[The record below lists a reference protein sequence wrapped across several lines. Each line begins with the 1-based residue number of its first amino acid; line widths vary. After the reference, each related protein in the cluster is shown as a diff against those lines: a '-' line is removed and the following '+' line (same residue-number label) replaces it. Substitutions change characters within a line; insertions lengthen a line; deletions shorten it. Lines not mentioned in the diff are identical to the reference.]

1 MTKKLPEM
9 KYTTRDLW
17 EAAEK
22 LGLSMVVFGGQRDRD
37 GVTIFTRDVQNILLG
52 YRVECPDY
60 APSTVVEERDDLCRE
75 CGRCDCDRSRL
86 NVIERVAILEAPKL

>member
-1 MTKKLPEM
+1 MAKKLPNI

-17 EAAEK
+17 EASGK
-22 LGLSMVVFGGQRDRD
+22 KGMTMVVFGGQRDRD
-37 GVTIFTRDVQNILLG
+37 GVTIFTRDVQNIFIG

-60 APSTVVEERDDLCRE
+60 APSTIVEEKLDLCKE
-75 CGRCDCDRSRL
+75 CGKEGCNRSPL